1 MVHKQMFQELAIYYQ
16 KFLKSSGYKTKLQY
30 QQQKENS
37 QNKKKRNV
45 ISFVS
50 TERTESVK
58 SL

>member
-1 MVHKQMFQELAIYYQ
+1 MFQELAIYYQ